1 METLLSSTRFF
12 PGSLAPSLLL
22 KFRAQG
28 RASILPVANVETS
41 ASSNRAE
48 YIYESTRIHTFRV
61 RRRAAARTAQTTK
74 QEASEFFCFQVAA
87 RLPSGDRVAAD
98 SLLLLLLVKKRKGL
112 GWFVHALFS
121 FHLPLSTVA
130 ARFLALFESNM
141 LPLSNN
147 IMSGYVCASRRREG
161 NRKRKEREPERVEK
175 GAR

>member
-22 KFRAQG
+22 EFRAQG
-28 RASILPVANVETS
+28 RAPILLVANVETS
-41 ASSNRAE
+41 ASSNRAK

-61 RRRAAARTAQTTK
+61 RRWAAARTAQTTK

-87 RLPSGDRVAAD
+87 RLPSRDRVAAD

-112 GWFVHALFS
+112 GWFVHTLFS

>member
-1 METLLSSTRFF
+1 METLHSSTRFF

-22 KFRAQG
+22 EFRAQG
-28 RASILPVANVETS
+28 RALILLVANVETS
-41 ASSNRAE
+41 TSSNRAE

-98 SLLLLLLVKKRKGL
+98 SLLLLVKKRKGL

>member
-1 METLLSSTRFF
+1 METLHSSTRFF

-22 KFRAQG
+22 EFRAQG
-28 RASILPVANVETS
+28 RAFILLVANVETS
-41 ASSNRAE
+41 TSSNRAE

-98 SLLLLLLVKKRKGL
+98 SLLLLVKKRKGL

>member
-1 METLLSSTRFF
+1 METLHSSTRFF
-12 PGSLAPSLLL
+12 PGSLAPSLLHE
-22 KFRAQG
+22 FRAQG
-28 RASILPVANVETS
+28 RALILLVANVETS
-41 ASSNRAE
+41 TSSNRAE

-98 SLLLLLLVKKRKGL
+98 SLLLLVKKRKGL

>member
-1 METLLSSTRFF
+1 METLHSSTRFF
-12 PGSLAPSLLL
+12 PSSLAPSLLL
-22 KFRAQG
+22 EFRAQG
-28 RASILPVANVETS
+28 RALILLVANVETS
-41 ASSNRAE
+41 TSSNRAE

-98 SLLLLLLVKKRKGL
+98 SLLLLVKKRKGL

-121 FHLPLSTVA
+121 FHLSLSTVA

>member
-1 METLLSSTRFF
+1 METLHSSTRFF

-22 KFRAQG
+22 EFRAQG
-28 RASILPVANVETS
+28 RALILLVANVETS
-41 ASSNRAE
+41 TSSNRAE
-48 YIYESTRIHTFRV
+48 YIYESTRIYTFRV

-98 SLLLLLLVKKRKGL
+98 SLLLLVKKRKGL

>member
-1 METLLSSTRFF
+1 METLHSSTRFF

-22 KFRAQG
+22 EFRAQG
-28 RASILPVANVETS
+28 RALILLVANVETS
-41 ASSNRAE
+41 TSSNRAE

-98 SLLLLLLVKKRKGL
+98 SLLLLVKKRKGL

-130 ARFLALFESNM
+130 ARFLALFENNM

>member
-12 PGSLAPSLLL
+12 LGCLAPSLLL
-22 KFRAQG
+22 EFRAQG
-28 RASILPVANVETS
+28 RALILLVANVETS

-61 RRRAAARTAQTTK
+61 RRRAVARTAQTTK

>member
-22 KFRAQG
+22 EFRAQG
-28 RASILPVANVETS
+28 TALILLVANVETS
-41 ASSNRAE
+41 ASSYRAE